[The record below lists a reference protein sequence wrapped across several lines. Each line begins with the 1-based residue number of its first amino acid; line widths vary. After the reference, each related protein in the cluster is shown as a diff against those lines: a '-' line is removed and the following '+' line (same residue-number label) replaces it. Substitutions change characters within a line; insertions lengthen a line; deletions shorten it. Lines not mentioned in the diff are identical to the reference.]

1 MNNKSLA
8 EFSILLNDLGGRTTV
23 KIRGNH
29 MELMA
34 AIGSVCFE
42 DHDIYLLLKEVL
54 KAVDAYRASEG
65 EDIISNIK

>member
-1 MNNKSLA
+1 
-8 EFSILLNDLGGRTTV
+8 
-23 KIRGNH
+23 